1 MRDDS
6 APDRRTQECATLM
19 SPKGHTAERR
29 RGPGWRSYDS
39 RGAPIRHSLAEVSR
53 AVYHESGDKEIGEEI
68 TVANYIPSPRQ
79 WVREQVELYEGS
91 GGKEGATPPDTGQPV
106 NIVNPTRNNTRA
118 IRKKPLMRGQDGTN

>member
-29 RGPGWRSYDS
+29 RGPGWRSHDS

-68 TVANYIPSPRQ
+68 IVANYIPSPRQ

-91 GGKEGATPPDTGQPV
+91 GGKERTPPPHNRPPGV
-106 NIVNPTRNNTRA
+106 LRA
-118 IRKKPLMRGQDGTN
+118 PHRHQNWGDR

>member
-39 RGAPIRHSLAEVSR
+39 HGAPIRHSLAEVSR

-68 TVANYIPSPRQ
+68 IVANYIPSPKQ

-91 GGKEGATPPDTGQPV
+91 GGEVSTTHRDTRLPGTNVTPTGHNAGAIQQ
-106 NIVNPTRNNTRA
+106 A
-118 IRKKPLMRGQDGTN
+118 ALKSGQDGTN